1 MARASKR
8 DFIVETATGIF
19 LEQGFKGTSIDMVV
33 NACKVSK
40 PTVYNH
46 FPDKSQ
52 LIDAVIDDWL
62 RAQNPVM
69 PECEDESALWCV
81 LSENWW
87 RDEAIAMYRL
97 IIGEGWRFDEAAQRF
112 WREYDAKW
120 RDYVG
125 KYGKSKSFTAD
136 AVDVLQAKV
145 SHELWTRLSDGGK
158 RS

>member
-62 RAQNPVM
+62 RAQKPVM
-69 PECEDESALWCV
+69 RSCGGELDLWRALT
-81 LSENWW
+81 ENWW
-87 RDEAIAMYRL
+87 REETIAMYRL
-97 IIGEGWRFDEAAQRF
+97 VIGEGWRFEAAAQRF

-120 RDYVG
+120 REYVEKCG
-125 KYGKSKSFTAD
+125 NKLDLSPDEITL
-136 AVDVLQAKV
+136 LQARV
-145 SHELWTRLSDGGK
+145 SHELWTRLSEGGK

>member
-62 RAQNPVM
+62 RAQKPIIPQCDN
-69 PECEDESALWCV
+69 ESALWCV
-81 LSENWW
+81 LNESWW

-97 IIGEGWRFDEAAQRF
+97 VIGEGWRFDEAAQHF

-120 RDYVG
+120 REYVE
-125 KYGKSKSFTAD
+125 KYGKERHLSSEDIAL
-136 AVDVLQAKV
+136 LQARV
-145 SHELWTRLSDGGK
+145 SHELWTRLSHGGEG
-158 RS
+158 S